1 MKEPQYSSVEIHAFG
16 NTNTKQVKLSQ
27 YIVLPKNV
35 YPRIGITNFLMPNS
49 MYNIQRF
56 RVYADGVKI
65 TIPTGYYTTEQLT
78 ETFAEHDLVLAYSTV
93 SLRFVITGTFS
104 SLKIPVDNY
113 LGVGGTATET
123 IGSVKY
129 YVFGSGPVAGTSFP
143 NLAGEPNIFI
153 RIEGLNYNTVNHHD
167 AIARVPV
174 GVCNGEYIN
183 YIPTELVHYLLTNQ
197 SILTFVVVL
206 QDAEG
211 NPLDINGANWSMT
224 MSMHFDYR
232 PGPPLNF
239 PNSRGSDGGMMGS
252 ARPKPKPKY
261 KKKNLI

>member
-16 NTNTKQVKLSQ
+16 NTSTKQVKLSQ

-65 TIPTGYYTTEQLT
+65 TIPTGYYTPENLAD
-78 ETFAEHDLVLAYSTV
+78 TFAQHSIILEYSAVT
-93 SLRFVITGTFS
+93 LRFTISGTFTA
-104 SLKIPVDNY
+104 LKIPVNNY
-113 LGVGGTATET
+113 LGIKGTTVET
-123 IGSVKY
+123 INGVEY
-129 YVFGSGPVAGTSFP
+129 YVLGSGPIVATKFP
-143 NLAGEPNIFI
+143 NLTGEPNIFI
-153 RIEGLNYNTVNHHD
+153 RLEGLNYNTVNHHG

-174 GVCNGEYIN
+174 GCCCGEYIN

-197 SILTFVVVL
+197 SILSFVVVL
-206 QDAEG
+206 QDADG
-211 NPLDINGANWSMT
+211 NKLDINGANWSMT
-224 MSMHFDYR
+224 ISMHFDYR

-239 PNSRGSDGGMMGS
+239 PNSRGSDGGMIGS
-252 ARPKPKPKY
+252 AKARKY
-261 KKKNLI
+261 KRKIR